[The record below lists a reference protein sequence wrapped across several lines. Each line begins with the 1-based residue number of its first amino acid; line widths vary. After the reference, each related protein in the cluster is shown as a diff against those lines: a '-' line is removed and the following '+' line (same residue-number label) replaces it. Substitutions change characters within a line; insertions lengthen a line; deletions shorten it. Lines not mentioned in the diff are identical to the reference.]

1 MDIIIMLLL
10 LATAVLMLT
19 DVSRRAILATWIAA
33 ALLTAGLFNH
43 HVTSALSLSF

>member
-10 LATAVLMLT
+10 LATAILMLM
-19 DVSRRAILATWIAA
+19 DVSRRAILAAWLAAA
-33 ALLTAGLFNH
+33 ALSLGLFNH